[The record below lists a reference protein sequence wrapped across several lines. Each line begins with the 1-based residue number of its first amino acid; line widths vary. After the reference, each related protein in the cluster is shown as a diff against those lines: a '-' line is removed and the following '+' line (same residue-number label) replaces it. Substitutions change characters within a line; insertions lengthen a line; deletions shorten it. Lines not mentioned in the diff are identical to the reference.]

1 MACDESV
8 TDKHMHEMASPSW
21 HKTFGTKAVLIKEGR
36 RKIVN
41 PCLMDKLMRIERVN
55 E

>member
-8 TDKHMHEMASPSW
+8 TDKHMREMASPSW
-21 HKTFGTKAVLIKEGR
+21 HKTFGTNAVLIKEGR

-41 PCLMDKLMRIERVN
+41 PSLMDKLMRIARVSQ
-55 E
+55 